1 MSEFLVKLSN
11 GVSMFVPGSLQSI
24 STYVLLEQ
32 EAWFEKEVTFI
43 ERWARPGMTV
53 IDIGANLGV
62 YSLKLARR
70 VGPLGRVFAY
80 EPGSAPRALLRK
92 SAELNRC
99 DNLEVIAAALSDGE
113 REGRLAGGSS
123 SEYGSLGGVGA
134 GQDGGDGESVQ
145 VTTLDLEEPRR
156 AWASPDFVKI
166 DAEGEEERILRGG
179 LTFFARH
186 SPLVMFEYNAAEP
199 TVNESVRLAFPT
211 MGYRVYRL
219 LAGAPVLVPVL
230 PGEIM
235 DQFEINLFAAK
246 PDRAQALAQEGVP
259 RRDGG

>member
-1 MSEFLVKLSN
+1 
-11 GVSMFVPGSLQSI
+11 MFVPGSLESI

-43 ERWARPGMTV
+43 ERWVRPGMTA

-62 YSLKLARR
+62 YSLPLARR
-70 VGPLGRVFAY
+70 VGPGGRVFAY
-80 EPGSAPRALLRK
+80 EPGSAPRELLRK

-99 DNLEVIAAALSDGE
+99 QNLEVIAAALSDGE

-123 SEYGSLGGVGA
+123 SEYSSLGGA
-134 GQDGGDGESVQ
+134 GDGESVQ
-145 VTTLDLEEPRR
+145 VTTLDLDEPRR

-179 LTFFARH
+179 QTFFARH
-186 SPLVMFEYNAAEP
+186 SPLVMFEFKAGS
-199 TVNESVRLAFPT
+199 TVNESLISAFPA

-219 LAGAPVLVPVL
+219 LAGAPILVPVL

-246 PDRAQALAQEGVP
+246 PDRAQALAQKGSASFSI
-259 RRDGG
+259 